1 MYIHPSKLNV
11 IETFSGFLT
20 PNKVAQDDV
29 IKKNIDEP
37 IDFISELVGDKTSDE
52 MLQVRVVACAS
63 VTSHQLRK
71 KFFFKDSV
79 SEDASIIGTSLTT
92 TDVNEIAQLLSE
104 RFGVTITHNW
114 AQSALDNCD
123 VYIAKDQP
131 GGVGVTIFLTFV
143 LRSTEVDVTDESKW
157 IDSFGVFHQA
167 TDTHDPVLKAV
178 QAGII

>member
-11 IETFSGFLT
+11 VETFNGFLT
-20 PNKVAQDDV
+20 PNKVAQNDV

-37 IDFISELVGDKTSDE
+37 IDFIGELVSDKTSDE
-52 MLQVRVVACAS
+52 MLQVRVIACAS

-71 KFFFKDSV
+71 KFFFKDAV
-79 SEDASIIGTSLTT
+79 SDDASIIGSSITT
-92 TDVNEIAQLLSE
+92 TDVNEIATVLSE

-114 AQSALDNCD
+114 VQSALDNCD

-131 GGVGVTIFLTFV
+131 GGVSVTIFLTFV
-143 LRSTEVDVTDESKW
+143 LRNTEVDVTDESKW

-167 TDTHDPVLKAV
+167 TDTNDPVLKAV
-178 QAGII
+178 QVGVI